1 MSTFSGPQFFYDEQ
15 IRRFLLQFA
24 RIFSNFDVEYGRD
37 EEGTN
42 HTLIRV
48 PVKYGDWSRQAQTVL
63 ANNSASTMPS
73 VPMMTFYI
81 TALDYDR
88 PRIQE
93 PNFIS
98 TIAVRQRTYDRD
110 TDSYETTQGNAF
122 TIDRLMPVPYKLT
135 LNLDVWT
142 SNTNQKMQLL
152 EQILV
157 LFNPALE
164 IQSTDNYIDWTS
176 LTTCDLQ
183 SVKWSSRTVPI
194 GTDNPIDIA
203 TLTFTLPIWISSPA
217 KVKKLGVVE
226 RIVAR
231 VFDANGDASD
241 AVLDSDLLLGTR
253 QIFTPYSYQAL
264 LIGNR
269 IQALRQEQVVENG
282 SLNPILPTNIQTLA
296 GVILSPELTLAEEE
310 LAKIEQAQNDLNA
323 ILSKDLTLPPEIQS
337 QLTGA
342 LAQMNSVKTYVQ
354 QQIDELNTVP
364 LPLPEGGPYSTSE
377 DPDPDLAPPVSPP
390 SNLLWHSVVGMY
402 GVLRPGISQMRLEQ
416 EDGSEVIGTIAY
428 DPTDDRFLLFD
439 IDEDSLPPN
448 TLPAVD
454 AVINPLRSGPG
465 VGLDSSLLGQRYL
478 LTEAT
483 GSWDGTSPVEWQGEG
498 GQPLVANAN
507 DIIEFDGAQWVV
519 AFDST
524 SSPDNLQ
531 YVTNIT
537 TGIQYKWTGSAWIKS
552 YQGLYPGG
560 QWRLV
565 L

>member
-1 MSTFSGPQFFYDEQ
+1 MAQFFYDEQ

-24 RIFSNFDVEYGRD
+24 RIFSNFNVEYGRD

-73 VPMMTFYI
+73 TPMMTFYI

-88 PRIQE
+88 PRMQE

-98 TIAVRQRTYDRD
+98 TIAVRQRTYDAD

-135 LNLDVWT
+135 MNLDIWT

-183 SVKWSSRTVPI
+183 SVKWSSRIVPI

-203 TLTFTLPIWISSPA
+203 TLTFTIPIYISSPA

-226 RIVAR
+226 RIVANI
-231 VFDANGDASD
+231 FDAQGDASN
-241 AVLDSDLLLGTR
+241 AILDNDLLLGTR
-253 QIFTPYSYQAL
+253 QVFTPYGYQVL
-264 LIGNR
+264 LIGNKL
-269 IQALRQEQVVENG
+269 QALRQQQVVDEPNT
-282 SLNPILPTNIQTLA
+282 SLEPPD
-296 GVILSPELTLAEEE
+296 SPA
-310 LAKIEQAQNDLNA
+310 
-323 ILSKDLTLPPEIQS
+323 
-337 QLTGA
+337 
-342 LAQMNSVKTYVQ
+342 
-354 QQIDELNTVP
+354 
-364 LPLPEGGPYSTSE
+364 
-377 DPDPDLAPPVSPP
+377 
-390 SNLLWHSVVGMY
+390 SNLLWHSIVGVY
-402 GVLRPGISQMRLEQ
+402 GVLRPGISLIRLEQ
-416 EDGSEVIGTIAY
+416 EDGSEVVGTVAY
-428 DPTDDRFLLFD
+428 DPTDDRFLLFTV
-439 IDEDSLPPN
+439 DEDSVPGN
-448 TLPAVD
+448 TLAPVT
-454 AVINPLRSGPG
+454 AVIDPLRSGPG
-465 VGLDSSLLGQRYL
+465 SGLDPAVLGQRYL

-483 GSWDGTSPVEWQGEG
+483 GSWNGNAEAWQGIDS
-498 GQPLVANAN
+498 QPLVAEAN
-507 DIIEFDGAQWVV
+507 DIVEYDGTRWQIS
-519 AFDST
+519 FDST
-524 SSPDNLQ
+524 SSPDNIQ

-537 TGIQYKWTGSAWIKS
+537 TGLQYEWNGTSWVKS

-560 QWRLV
+560 TWSLV